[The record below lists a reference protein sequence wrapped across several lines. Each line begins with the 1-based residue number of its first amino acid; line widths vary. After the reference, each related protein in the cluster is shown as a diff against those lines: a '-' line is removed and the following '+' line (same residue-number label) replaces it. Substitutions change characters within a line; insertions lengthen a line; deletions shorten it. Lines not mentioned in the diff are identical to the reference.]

1 VYYTQLLRITCGLK
15 WLSIVLVAL
24 YAFIVAI
31 SAANG
36 AFHDG
41 VHGSP
46 DKDGVP
52 LPVLLAIAGFVS
64 SFFASRYARTL
75 SEENESHLPVVWTK
89 PVSRA
94 GYALGVIGVDLLGIG
109 AAFAITL
116 AMELV
121 LFTTFGALRFIDMSA
136 DTSAQLFRFLALPL
150 AYYGVMTA
158 LTASFG
164 KAGRGLIGW
173 AWCASL
179 AIMLFNS
186 LGLPK
191 PWSQVFAVL
200 NVVNPLAYASYSHTT
215 SHDTVNIA
223 SGPHASVF
231 TALALGSDIAALLL
245 LAVGGLVAGVLLWR
259 RVEA

>member
-1 VYYTQLLRITCGLK
+1 MYYTQLLRITSGLK
-15 WLSIVLVAL
+15 WLAIVLVAL

-41 VHGSP
+41 LHGTP

-52 LPVLLAIAGFVS
+52 LPVFFAIAGFVA

-89 PVSRA
+89 PVSRV
-94 GYALGVIGVDLLGIG
+94 GYALGIIGVDALGIA
-109 AAFAITL
+109 AAFALTV
-116 AMELV
+116 AMLIV
-121 LFTTFGALRFIDMSA
+121 LFATFGAVRFIQISA
-136 DTSAQLFRFLALPL
+136 DTGPQLLRFLALPF
-150 AYYGVMTA
+150 AYYGLMTA

-173 AWCASL
+173 AWCASIAL
-179 AIMLFNS
+179 MIFNAV
-186 LGLPK
+186 GLPK
-191 PWSQVFAVL
+191 PWSQVFAAL
-200 NVVNPLAYASYSHTT
+200 DVVNPLAYGAYSHTS
-215 SHDTVNIA
+215 SHETVNIA
-223 SGPHASVF
+223 SGPHASAF
-231 TALALGSDIAALLL
+231 TTLALASDISALLL
-245 LAVGGLVAGVLLWR
+245 LAIGGLVAGVLLWR